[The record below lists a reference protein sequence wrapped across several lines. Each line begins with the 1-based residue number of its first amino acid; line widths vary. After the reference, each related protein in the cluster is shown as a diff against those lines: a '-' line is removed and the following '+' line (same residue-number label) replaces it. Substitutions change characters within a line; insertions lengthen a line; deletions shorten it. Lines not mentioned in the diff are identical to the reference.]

1 MRLREILRQAL
12 RNIQAYPLRV
22 GLVVLTLAIAAF
34 SLAAVNIFVSS
45 LRQTLLQ
52 TLLQLGPL
60 TLIIHKWPF
69 EFVGDDWYKYERRP
83 PIRYGEYVYLSR
95 ELSHLRSAYTCNLRQ
110 KVYSRYAS
118 AGEVVIMG
126 LEGDFWNAYGLKIA
140 QGQFFTTPQA
150 RGGQAV
156 AVLGA
161 NLAKELFPNRN
172 PIGEKL
178 YLLGGYPVEI
188 VGVLKKQGNP
198 LGFGEG
204 FDERVFIPYLLL
216 EKVYSYNVPRS
227 ERFITLQAAALENIS
242 TTEMQARLLMR
253 QLRRQT
259 PKEEDS
265 FSINRQT
272 AILKRM
278 DNFFLQVRLGGWV
291 IAFFA
296 ILVGSIGVTNV
307 LYVSARERMP
317 EIGIQRALGATQSF
331 IRNLFLTEAFLLCLL
346 GALVGVVLA
355 VGLGYAT
362 RNWLYEVAGMVLSF
376 PWGNLFYTT
385 LFMAAVGIL
394 AGWAPARHAAQ
405 LDPIEAIR
413 ST

>member
-1 MRLREILRQAL
+1 MRWREIVRQAL

-22 GLVVLTLAIAAF
+22 SLVVLTLAIAAF

-69 EFVGDDWYKYERRP
+69 EFVGDNWYKYERRP
-83 PIRYGEYVYLSR
+83 PIRYSEYVYLSQQ
-95 ELSHLRSAYTCNLRQ
+95 LPDLRIAYTCNLRQ
-110 KVYSRYAS
+110 KVYSRYA
-118 AGEVVIMG
+118 AADEVILMG
-126 LEGDFWNAYGLKIA
+126 LEGDFWRAYGLKIA
-140 QGQFFTTPQA
+140 QGQFFTPAQA

-161 NLAKELFPNRN
+161 NLARELFPNRN

-188 VGVLKKQGNP
+188 LGVLKKQGNP
-198 LGFGEG
+198 LGLGQG
-204 FDERVFIPYLLL
+204 FDERVFIPYTLL
-216 EKVYSYNVPRS
+216 EKVYSQNMPRS
-227 ERFITLQAAALENIS
+227 ERFITLQAAALDQIA
-242 TTEMQARLLMR
+242 TTEMQIRLLMR
-253 QLRRQT
+253 QMRRLP

-307 LYVSARERMP
+307 LYVSVRERMP

-331 IRNLFLTEAFLLCLL
+331 IRNLFLTEAFFLCLL
-346 GALVGVVLA
+346 GTFGGVVFA

-362 RNWLYEVAGMVLSF
+362 RNWLYEVAGMTLSF
-376 PWGNLFYTT
+376 PWTNLLYTT
-385 LFMAAVGIL
+385 LFMAAVGII
-394 AGWAPARHAAQ
+394 AGWAPARHAAH
-405 LDPIEAIR
+405 LDPIEAMR
-413 ST
+413 SG